1 MTGPQRI
8 VCLTEETIETPY
20 LLGREDRIVGV
31 TGHALHP
38 GRIAAQPGRDSI
50 PAVAQ
55 GRIGKI
61 KSPLILQ
68 PGPAALTDD
77 LDAVIA
83 SLTPEDMSA

>member
-8 VCLTEETIETPY
+8 VCLTEETVETPC
-20 LLGREDRIVGV
+20 LLGQDDRIVGV
-31 TGHALHP
+31 TGHAVHP

-55 GRIGKI
+55 GRITDI
-61 KSPLILQ
+61 KPSLIQQ
-68 PGPAALTDD
+68 PGHAAMTDG

-83 SLTPEDMSA
+83 TLTPEEMSA